1 MQDFEHYVKSN
12 YHISNAAACNIN
24 YTFSKRAKVDRK
36 SKANV
41 IIYTI
46 TMKLTWLDADGKQ
59 LQTEKLA
66 FANDELT
73 KASEKQCH
81 TINPGDTTNKFR
93 AAKNEI
99 IHNLV
104 QAKQA
109 AITKA
114 QSKIDD
120 LMQER
125 AQLLTYLGRSD
136 AVIPNEMKGTI
147 HMTAYIERAG
157 ERAGEAATTTTNSY
171 SSGPLK
177 TNFDM

>member
-24 YTFSKRAKVDRK
+24 YTFSKRISKDRK

-104 QAKQA
+104 QAKQ
-109 AITKA
+109 
-114 QSKIDD
+114 SKIDD

-136 AVIPNEMKGTI
+136 AMIPNEMKGTI
-147 HMTAYIERAG
+147 HIERAG
-157 ERAGEAATTTTNSY
+157 EAPTTNSY

>member
-1 MQDFEHYVKSN
+1 MQDFEQYVKSN
-12 YHISNAAACNIN
+12 YQISNAAACNIS
-24 YTFSKRAKVDRK
+24 YTFSKRTSKDRK

-46 TMKLTWLDADGKQ
+46 TMKLTWLDAAGKQ
-59 LQTEKLA
+59 LRTEKLA

-73 KASEKQCH
+73 KASEKQLR
-81 TINPGDTTNKFR
+81 TINPGDTTNRFR

-99 IHNLV
+99 IHTLV
-104 QAKQA
+104 HAK
-109 AITKA
+109 

-136 AVIPNEMKGTI
+136 AGLYKGADIIPAEMKGTMHI
-147 HMTAYIERAG
+147 Q
-157 ERAGEAATTTTNSY
+157 AAADSNY
-171 SSGPLK
+171 SRSSK

>member
-104 QAKQA
+104 QAKQ
-109 AITKA
+109 
-114 QSKIDD
+114 SKIDD

-157 ERAGEAATTTTNSY
+157 ERAGEAPTTNSY

>member
-12 YHISNAAACNIN
+12 YHISNAAACNIT

-104 QAKQA
+104 QAKQ
-109 AITKA
+109 
-114 QSKIDD
+114 SKIDD

-136 AVIPNEMKGTI
+136 VGLYKGADVIPNEMKGTI
-147 HMTAYIERAG
+147 HIERAG
-157 ERAGEAATTTTNSY
+157 EAPTTNSY

>member
-1 MQDFEHYVKSN
+1 
-12 YHISNAAACNIN
+12 
-24 YTFSKRAKVDRK
+24 
-36 SKANV
+36 
-41 IIYTI
+41 
-46 TMKLTWLDADGKQ
+46 MKLTWLDAAGKQ

-73 KASEKQCH
+73 KASEKQLR
-81 TINPGDTTNKFR
+81 TINPGDTTNRFR

-104 QAKQA
+104 HAK
-109 AITKA
+109 

-136 AVIPNEMKGTI
+136 DAIPAEMKGTI
-147 HMTAYIERAG
+147 HIQP
-157 ERAGEAATTTTNSY
+157 AAADSNY
-171 SSGPLK
+171 SRSSK

>member
-1 MQDFEHYVKSN
+1 MQDFEQYVKSN
-12 YHISNAAACNIN
+12 YQISNAAACNIS
-24 YTFSKRAKVDRK
+24 YTFSKRTSKDRK

-46 TMKLTWLDADGKQ
+46 TMKLTWLDAAGKQ

-73 KASEKQCH
+73 KASEKQLR
-81 TINPGDTTNKFR
+81 TINPGDTTNRFR

-99 IHNLV
+99 IHTLV
-104 QAKQA
+104 HAK
-109 AITKA
+109 

-136 AVIPNEMKGTI
+136 DAIPAEMKGTI
-147 HMTAYIERAG
+147 RLERDADS
-157 ERAGEAATTTTNSY
+157 NY
-171 SSGPLK
+171 SRSSK

>member
-136 AVIPNEMKGTI
+136 AGLYKGADIIPNEMKGTI
-147 HMTAYIERAG
+147 HI
-157 ERAGEAATTTTNSY
+157 EAATTTTNSY